1 MAAISKIRIDGFK
14 AFPKEFELN
23 LNGRNL
29 LMYGEN
35 GSGKSSIYYVLHAL
49 LQSQYHDKGAIYFDK
64 NASESIVNKDT
75 TTAEPYIEIELKGS
89 GTKYRLS
96 KNGYEEIPHQAIS
109 PLRDMNAEC
118 VFINHKFLFRTFSF
132 RNSEYI
138 DLFPIFIKDILPFV
152 LTQDD
157 AEYIGI
163 IYDDVMK
170 GIRRHG
176 KSNQLEDSYKKRI
189 ERFNLEVRHVINKIN
204 STVSEIYNKHFRDEN
219 ERALKIVLE
228 YEDNRDNV
236 PLPNKSYWLRCD
248 YRYQRINK
256 AGIWKDKQV
265 SSSLEILQP
274 SIMLKVEEEANGI
287 YKQIEKPQTFF
298 NEARL
303 TAIALSVRFAL
314 LDTIAAANGR
324 FMALDDMLISLDM
337 SNRAKVVAFL
347 LSISDKYKIYLF
359 THDKAFYNYVA
370 HVISKTG
377 KSSEWVF
384 KRISYN
390 HTEKR
395 PMVMDDSCD
404 YLSKAKYFYELGDYE
419 TSAIYFRKTL
429 EQSIGERLP
438 SELKTH
444 ADGGFLELQT
454 LWDKFIKFYAHQCNH
469 INKDMQNIFST
480 SKLLILNPAAHFQR
494 LANPIYKAELDEV
507 SRLVDYVYMLP
518 KIEKRLILEQGK
530 TLVFQH
536 PKENY
541 NCSFVLDD
549 DLVIIE
555 SDHIVAKIPKCKDI
569 KWEYNG
575 VEYWNFDLHRQDM
588 DNHLIKATPQLTKFV
603 DNMIKKLPLKITQKM
618 FIENCKVDGIS
629 LLEFMGNIDLLRISV
644 KI

>member
-370 HVISKTG
+370 HVLVKQENLLNGYLNASHIIIR
-377 KSSEWVF
+377 
-384 KRISYN
+384 KRDLWLWMI
-390 HTEKR
+390 
-395 PMVMDDSCD
+395 V
-404 YLSKAKYFYELGDYE
+404 
-419 TSAIYFRKTL
+419 AI
-429 EQSIGERLP
+429 IC
-438 SELKTH
+438 LK
-444 ADGGFLELQT
+444 L
-454 LWDKFIKFYAHQCNH
+454 
-469 INKDMQNIFST
+469 NIFT
-480 SKLLILNPAAHFQR
+480 N
-494 LANPIYKAELDEV
+494 
-507 SRLVDYVYMLP
+507 
-518 KIEKRLILEQGK
+518 
-530 TLVFQH
+530 
-536 PKENY
+536 
-541 NCSFVLDD
+541 
-549 DLVIIE
+549 
-555 SDHIVAKIPKCKDI
+555 
-569 KWEYNG
+569 
-575 VEYWNFDLHRQDM
+575 
-588 DNHLIKATPQLTKFV
+588 
-603 DNMIKKLPLKITQKM
+603 
-618 FIENCKVDGIS
+618 
-629 LLEFMGNIDLLRISV
+629 
-644 KI
+644 

>member
-438 SELKTH
+438 SELKTR

-454 LWDKFIKFYAHQCNH
+454 LWDKFIKFYAHQGNP

>member
-1 MAAISKIRIDGFK
+1 
-14 AFPKEFELN
+14 
-23 LNGRNL
+23 
-29 LMYGEN
+29 
-35 GSGKSSIYYVLHAL
+35 
-49 LQSQYHDKGAIYFDK
+49 
-64 NASESIVNKDT
+64 
-75 TTAEPYIEIELKGS
+75 
-89 GTKYRLS
+89 
-96 KNGYEEIPHQAIS
+96 
-109 PLRDMNAEC
+109 
-118 VFINHKFLFRTFSF
+118 
-132 RNSEYI
+132 
-138 DLFPIFIKDILPFV
+138 
-152 LTQDD
+152 
-157 AEYIGI
+157 
-163 IYDDVMK
+163 
-170 GIRRHG
+170 
-176 KSNQLEDSYKKRI
+176 
-189 ERFNLEVRHVINKIN
+189 
-204 STVSEIYNKHFRDEN
+204 
-219 ERALKIVLE
+219 
-228 YEDNRDNV
+228 
-236 PLPNKSYWLRCD
+236 
-248 YRYQRINK
+248 
-256 AGIWKDKQV
+256 
-265 SSSLEILQP
+265 
-274 SIMLKVEEEANGI
+274 
-287 YKQIEKPQTFF
+287 
-298 NEARL
+298 
-303 TAIALSVRFAL
+303 
-314 LDTIAAANGR
+314 
-324 FMALDDMLISLDM
+324 
-337 SNRAKVVAFL
+337 
-347 LSISDKYKIYLF
+347 
-359 THDKAFYNYVA
+359 
-370 HVISKTG
+370 
-377 KSSEWVF
+377 
-384 KRISYN
+384 
-390 HTEKR
+390 
-395 PMVMDDSCD
+395 MVMDDSCD

-429 EQSIGERLP
+429 EQSIEERLP
-438 SELKTH
+438 SELKTR

-454 LWDKFIKFYAHQCNH
+454 LWDKFIKFYAHQGNP

>member
-1 MAAISKIRIDGFK
+1 
-14 AFPKEFELN
+14 
-23 LNGRNL
+23 
-29 LMYGEN
+29 
-35 GSGKSSIYYVLHAL
+35 
-49 LQSQYHDKGAIYFDK
+49 
-64 NASESIVNKDT
+64 
-75 TTAEPYIEIELKGS
+75 
-89 GTKYRLS
+89 
-96 KNGYEEIPHQAIS
+96 
-109 PLRDMNAEC
+109 
-118 VFINHKFLFRTFSF
+118 
-132 RNSEYI
+132 
-138 DLFPIFIKDILPFV
+138 
-152 LTQDD
+152 
-157 AEYIGI
+157 
-163 IYDDVMK
+163 
-170 GIRRHG
+170 
-176 KSNQLEDSYKKRI
+176 
-189 ERFNLEVRHVINKIN
+189 
-204 STVSEIYNKHFRDEN
+204 
-219 ERALKIVLE
+219 
-228 YEDNRDNV
+228 
-236 PLPNKSYWLRCD
+236 
-248 YRYQRINK
+248 
-256 AGIWKDKQV
+256 
-265 SSSLEILQP
+265 
-274 SIMLKVEEEANGI
+274 
-287 YKQIEKPQTFF
+287 
-298 NEARL
+298 
-303 TAIALSVRFAL
+303 
-314 LDTIAAANGR
+314 
-324 FMALDDMLISLDM
+324 
-337 SNRAKVVAFL
+337 
-347 LSISDKYKIYLF
+347 
-359 THDKAFYNYVA
+359 
-370 HVISKTG
+370 
-377 KSSEWVF
+377 
-384 KRISYN
+384 
-390 HTEKR
+390 
-395 PMVMDDSCD
+395 MDDSCD

-429 EQSIGERLP
+429 EQSIEERLP
-438 SELKTH
+438 SELKTR

-454 LWDKFIKFYAHQCNH
+454 LWDKFIKFYAHQGNP